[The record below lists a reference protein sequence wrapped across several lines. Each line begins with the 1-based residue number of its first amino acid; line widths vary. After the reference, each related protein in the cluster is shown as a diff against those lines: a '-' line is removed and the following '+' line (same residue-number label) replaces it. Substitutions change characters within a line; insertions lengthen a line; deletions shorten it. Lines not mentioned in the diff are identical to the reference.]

1 MTLFEML
8 STKKFTLSGNI
19 DERYFKLNDDGT
31 YSATPLFIYNVA
43 RDVANDIKAIIIG
56 TNDENYVIHSDNKG
70 AGYDVKDN
78 WAQHEHDAVW
88 QTKYKTQIAEEA
100 AMWKEYQKKHFKKQ
114 KIQSSQ
120 NHK

>member
-31 YSATPLFIYNVA
+31 YSATPLFMHNVA

-56 TNDENYVIHSDNKG
+56 TDDPNYVTHSDNKG
-70 AGYDVKDN
+70 AGYRVFMKDALN
-78 WAQHEHDAVW
+78 NV
-88 QTKYKTQIAEEA
+88 TPIGQIKADSNFAE
-100 AMWKEYQKKHFKKQ
+100 F
-114 KIQSSQ
+114 IS
-120 NHK
+120 